1 MTGGWWGQLATS
13 LRIVGRRAL
22 YTREFV
28 IKVSQL
34 GHTRPNF
41 FVGTS
46 QLFFGTS
53 QAMCWD
59 VPNVFWDTI
68 DYMAW
73 AFTDVSVSISI
84 SITVGS
90 LVEPSHPSS
99 SMTIS
104 LYYHSPRTVLLIPKG
119 DTWYQSEEAG
129 TASRSTR
136 LTFGRRGLVGLA
148 SRIAA
153 ACFSRCLLKQVR
165 RA

>member
-1 MTGGWWGQLATS
+1 MHLECLHQGICHKS
-13 LRIVGRRAL
+13 VPVG
-22 YTREFV
+22 THP
-28 IKVSQL
+28 SQL
-34 GHTRPNF
+34 FRWDVPSYFWDVPTFSLGRPNF
-41 FVGTS
+41 
-46 QLFFGTS
+46 FFGTS

-153 ACFSRCLLKQVR
+153 ACFSRCLLKRVR